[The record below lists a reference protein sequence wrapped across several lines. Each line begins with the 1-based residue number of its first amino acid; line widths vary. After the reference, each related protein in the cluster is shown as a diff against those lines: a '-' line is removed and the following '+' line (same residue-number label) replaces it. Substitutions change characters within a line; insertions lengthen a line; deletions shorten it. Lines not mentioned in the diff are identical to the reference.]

1 MDFPFDSEKILKDP
15 PFYID
20 PKTNT
25 SSTIL
30 IGQSRAGKSVLIDY
44 LFKRFFKN
52 HITILFTPNYQS
64 HVYDRIRNNPNTI
77 ISPFFIPHIIGMMNE
92 INQETNNKYKFLVIL
107 DDIVDARYKLQLEQ
121 LVLSLRN
128 SNISSIIGIQ
138 WPPLIKPNVRNNANN
153 VCFFMFHNPEGRKRI
168 LTDFLYG
175 MFGELSMQLQM
186 RLYKSLT
193 NDHHFI
199 FNNNYSGENYICK
212 IDYKDPEKI
221 GDEKIEAQKIPKI

>member
-1 MDFPFDSEKILKDP
+1 MDFPFDSETIKQDP

-20 PKTNT
+20 PDTKT

-30 IGQSRAGKSVLIDY
+30 IGQSRSGKSVLIDY
-44 LFKRFFKN
+44 IFNRFFTS
-52 HITILFTPNYQS
+52 HITVLFTPNYQS
-64 HVYDRIRNNPNTI
+64 PVYERIRNNPNVSV
-77 ISPFFIPHIIGMMNE
+77 SPFFIPHIIGMMNE
-92 INQETNNKYKFLVIL
+92 INQESNNKYKFLIIL

-153 VCFFMFHNPEGRKRI
+153 VCFFSFLNSEGRKRI

-175 MFGELSMQLQM
+175 MFGDISMKIQM
-186 RLYKSLT
+186 KLYKQLT
-193 NDHHFI
+193 DDHHFI
-199 FNNNYSGENYICK
+199 FNNNYSGETYMCK
-212 IDYKDPEKI
+212 IDYKDPEKM
-221 GDEKIEAQKIPKI
+221 GDEKVVASKI